1 MYEAGALIIAGGML
15 SLIGALLLAGKDV
28 PGALWSGFG
37 AAIGYY
43 FGKKN
48 GKERKV

>member
-15 SLIGALLLAGKDV
+15 TLIGALLLAGKDV
-28 PGALWSGFG
+28 PNALWASFSG
-37 AAIGYY
+37 AIGYY
-43 FGKKN
+43 FGRKN